1 MSTYIFGV
9 FPLLFWTSCERYT
22 MKKSSE
28 NSVRDFVRFL
38 DCLLLPVE
46 LEGFAHAYNAY
57 NRVQSRTNRID
68 RVPRTD
74 VTYNKYGLHLSNG
87 PTSYKSL
94 RTL

>member
-46 LEGFAHAYNAY
+46 LEGFTHAYNAY
-57 NRVQSRTNRID
+57 NRVQSRTIAYKLNRQG
-68 RVPRTD
+68 T
-74 VTYNKYGLHLSNG
+74 TYRCHVQ
-87 PTSYKSL
+87 
-94 RTL
+94 